1 MCVVFADQ
9 MAVARASG
17 RRGDVARLWI
27 RTIGGMTSAAWREH
41 RSTGALALGIAAR
54 SPRPSRLRVITVV
67 GRDLRF
73 AARSWRK
80 TPAFTVAA
88 LGTLALCF
96 GANVT
101 IFAAVNAILLR
112 PLPFPDADRL
122 VAVFNTYPRAGVMD
136 DGASVTNYY
145 ERRGRIAAFTGI
157 SLYRDDGVIVGGAG
171 ATEREFVTRVSPDF
185 FATLGI
191 APSLGRAFD
200 DAETTPGA
208 DHAVILTDG
217 YWRERFGSD
226 RAVVGRTMRVNG
238 SPFTIVGVLP
248 PEFSFL
254 SSTRRLYLPLSSR
267 PQDRGPAGRHSGSS
281 SHMLARLA
289 PGVSIEDAQA
299 QVDADNAARADQY
312 PGAAMIAASGFRS
325 IVVPLHASHVAAIR
339 PALLLLQ
346 GGVLCLLL
354 IGLVNV
360 ANLLLVRASARDRE
374 LSVRRA
380 VGAGTADIAASVV
393 AETTLL
399 TLTGGLLGLA
409 VAAGGVR
416 LLAALGGNRLPLGRD
431 IALDAPT
438 GAVAIA
444 IAAAAGLLLGTP
456 LAWYHLRSGSSG
468 LAPGSRGGTAGP
480 AVQRT
485 RHAFLIAQVALSLVL
500 LSGSALL
507 GMSLRSL
514 MAVSPGFRS
523 DQLTTGQVSLPALRY
538 GSEAARLTFIDRL
551 TAALSRQPGVA
562 STGIATNVPFSG
574 STIKSAVSIQ
584 GRPVPSGRSPRAVYA
599 YGIGGNYLAAMGI
612 PLLEGRLL
620 TEGDARPGA
629 RVCVVDEDFARRY
642 WPQGGAV
649 SQKIFPDPVEGA
661 AADAFTIVGV
671 VASVK
676 QASLSDDERIGAVY
690 YPYSGRFDSA
700 LYVVTRVRE
709 PSVPVEAT
717 LRRVVRDLD
726 PELPVNN
733 VRTME
738 ARIDDSLA
746 ASRSPAVFA
755 AIFAAIA
762 LALTTLGTYGV
773 VSYAVERRRRE
784 IGLRMALGAR
794 PDQVRTQ
801 FVVLSMRLLATGLA
815 LGAVGSWFGT
825 QLLRGLIVRMPGMPG
840 ATVAAASV
848 VLAAICL
855 AACLV
860 PARRAART
868 SPMDVLRSAD

>member
-41 RSTGALALGIAAR
+41 RSTRALALGIAAR

-80 TPAFTVAA
+80 TPGFTVAA

-360 ANLLLVRASARDRE
+360 ANLLLVRASARDRRTQCAAG
-374 LSVRRA
+374 RRGRHSRHRRLRRRGDHA
-380 VGAGTADIAASVV
+380 PDADRGTA
-393 AETTLL
+393 
-399 TLTGGLLGLA
+399 
-409 VAAGGVR
+409 
-416 LLAALGGNRLPLGRD
+416 
-431 IALDAPT
+431 
-438 GAVAIA
+438 
-444 IAAAAGLLLGTP
+444 
-456 LAWYHLRSGSSG
+456 
-468 LAPGSRGGTAGP
+468 
-480 AVQRT
+480 
-485 RHAFLIAQVALSLVL
+485 
-500 LSGSALL
+500 
-507 GMSLRSL
+507 
-514 MAVSPGFRS
+514 
-523 DQLTTGQVSLPALRY
+523 
-538 GSEAARLTFIDRL
+538 
-551 TAALSRQPGVA
+551 
-562 STGIATNVPFSG
+562 
-574 STIKSAVSIQ
+574 
-584 GRPVPSGRSPRAVYA
+584 RA
-599 YGIGGNYLAAMGI
+599 
-612 PLLEGRLL
+612 
-620 TEGDARPGA
+620 
-629 RVCVVDEDFARRY
+629 
-642 WPQGGAV
+642 
-649 SQKIFPDPVEGA
+649 
-661 AADAFTIVGV
+661 
-671 VASVK
+671 
-676 QASLSDDERIGAVY
+676 
-690 YPYSGRFDSA
+690 
-700 LYVVTRVRE
+700 
-709 PSVPVEAT
+709 
-717 LRRVVRDLD
+717 
-726 PELPVNN
+726 
-733 VRTME
+733 
-738 ARIDDSLA
+738 
-746 ASRSPAVFA
+746 
-755 AIFAAIA
+755 
-762 LALTTLGTYGV
+762 
-773 VSYAVERRRRE
+773 RRRRRGRA
-784 IGLRMALGAR
+784 IARGAR
-794 PDQVRTQ
+794 RQPA
-801 FVVLSMRLLATGLA
+801 ATGA
-815 LGAVGSWFGT
+815 RHRPRRADG
-825 QLLRGLIVRMPGMPG
+825 RGRNSHRGGRRP
-840 ATVAAASV
+840 
-848 VLAAICL
+848 
-855 AACLV
+855 
-860 PARRAART
+860 PARRASRLVSPSERFERAGTGIPRWNRRAGRTAHPTCIPRSRKSPCRSSCSRAR
-868 SPMDVLRSAD
+868 RSSG